1 MNVDNKER
9 KEESRLTTRI
19 HFSVQSDQLS
29 LTLVTMT
36 SLKKNEP

>member
-19 HFSVQSDQLS
+19 HFSVLPDYRCN
-29 LTLVTMT
+29 LTNCL
-36 SLKKNEP
+36 LL